1 MSEWF
6 PPSSQ
11 GVPQVAVVLVA
22 DVVGSTELHD
32 RLGADRFERWIAEL
46 DALVDATVAA
56 CGGWVVKRTGDGAM
70 AAFLSAS
77 AAVTAAVRLQQAVAR
92 RQRFGPDEPVTIRVT
107 AAAGDVTFARGD
119 VHGRAPFIAARMGE
133 VAGPGEV
140 LVTDAVR
147 VMAIGR
153 NDLTFVPL
161 GLRPLRGLDE
171 PVRCCTVP
179 WSPASRTADLVGF
192 PASLDGVRL
201 GPFVGRGEALA
212 DLTAVWH
219 DVVAGSGR
227 VVLVRGEPGIGK
239 TRLLARLAEMV
250 VDDGGL
256 VLHGWC
262 DELLDAPF
270 QPFAQVVRAIA
281 LASDGLDLSL
291 VRTATELSRVVPE
304 LLDIVPG
311 ATPPSPVDPDTGR
324 HRLYAAFR
332 AWIEEVSSDGPVA
345 VLIDDLTWANRSTLD
360 LFAVL
365 ADAVAELP
373 VLLVGSLRDT
383 DPRPELQRTM
393 NLVAQRP
400 HGRLLQLR
408 GLPTDELEQ
417 LLEVLAGGELGVEP
431 AGLVRELRRLTGG
444 NPFFVHELVR
454 HWRDQGRLDEGG
466 PTPFDDLLHP
476 GAVPA
481 AVGDVVRRRLLHL
494 SDPALAVVRAASV
507 CVSSVPVELLADLV
521 ALGPDELFGAVKEA
535 CESGLLR
542 ERPDGTLWFHHALVR
557 QTVYSDLPIGVRRL
571 QHRRAGEAIE
581 RMGGQTVDPNLS
593 ALAYHFGRAT
603 SADVEKAVDYAIRAA
618 GTATHHLDHAYAAMN
633 LEEAAAL
640 VTRSGAPLDPGL
652 RSDLLR
658 SLGMARD
665 QAGLLGGRELLLEA
679 GRIAAEDGDAA
690 RCAAAALANTRG
702 TFSLMAPVDAERI
715 AALEVALALPGH
727 DAGARAALLANLG
740 VELYVADPERC
751 EQVSA
756 EAVVLAERS
765 GDPEVVVR
773 SLALRLVCL
782 WRPGRLPE
790 RVELARRLLRH
801 VEAHPLPMPYRLFGT
816 AVTHQVF
823 IEAGLMEE
831 GIAAFQEALALAGE
845 LGSPMVLSTLQIRS
859 SVWQTTICNFDDALA
874 IADQVVS
881 LQRQGGSPDAELAG
895 MMLRVFAH
903 YLRGDLGEVLDEA
916 EEFAVANPQLS
927 FLSALVA
934 GAAAEHDDRERCERM
949 YARLVADGFRFPED
963 PTYLA
968 SLSFT
973 GHAAMYLG
981 DRDGVER
988 VTGLLEPHAD
998 AYIDCGALHLGPV
1011 VQQLARLH
1019 GFLGRH
1025 ELADE
1030 EFAEVLQL
1038 TDRSI
1043 GPWSFVAVR
1052 VNWAAYLLDRGVDPS
1067 RVQLLLEAARPAA
1080 NRYGLRRM
1088 QRLIA
1093 ELDLR
1098 LRA

>member
-6 PPSSQ
+6 PPSPS
-11 GVPQVAVVLVA
+11 GVPQIAVVLVA
-22 DVVGSTELHD
+22 DIVGSTELHD
-32 RLGADRFERWIAEL
+32 RVGADRFERCIAEL

-92 RQRFGPDEPVTIRVT
+92 RQRFGPDDTVTIRVT

-119 VHGRAPFIAARMGE
+119 VHGRSPFIAARLGDL
-133 VAGPGEV
+133 AGPGEV

-153 NDLTFVPL
+153 NDLTFMPM

-171 PVRCCTVP
+171 PVRCCMVP
-179 WSPASRTADLVGF
+179 WSPALRIADLIGF
-192 PASLDGVRL
+192 PASLDGVRQ

-219 DVVAGSGR
+219 DVVNGNGR

-239 TRLLARLAEMV
+239 TRLLARLAETI

-262 DELLDAPF
+262 DEVLDAPF
-270 QPFAQVVRAIA
+270 QPFAQVVRSVAV
-281 LASDGLDLSL
+281 ASEGLDLSL

-304 LLDIVPG
+304 LLDLVPG
-311 ATPPSPVDPDTGR
+311 ATPPSPVDHETGR
-324 HRLYAAFR
+324 QRLYAAFR
-332 AWIEEVSSDGPVA
+332 SWIREISNDGPVA
-345 VLIDDLTWANRSTLD
+345 VLLDDLTWANPSTLD

-365 ADAVAELP
+365 VDAVTDLP

-393 NLVAQRP
+393 SLVAQRP

-408 GLPTDELEQ
+408 GLPADELER

-431 AGLVRELRRLTGG
+431 SGLVRELRRLTGG

-454 HWRDQGRLDEGG
+454 HWRDQGRLEEVG
-466 PTPFDDLLHP
+466 PFPFDDLLHP

-507 CVSSVPVELLADLV
+507 CVSSVSVELLAELV
-521 ALGPDELFGAVKEA
+521 TLEPDELYGAVKEA

-571 QHRRAGEAIE
+571 QHHRAGEAIE
-581 RMGGQTVDPNLS
+581 RLGGQSIDPNLS
-593 ALAYHFGRAT
+593 ALSYHFGRAT

-640 VTRSGAPLDPGL
+640 VTRSGAPLDAGL

-658 SLGMARD
+658 SLGVARD

-679 GRIAAEDGDAA
+679 GRIAAEDGDAT

-702 TFSLMAPVDAERI
+702 TFSVMAPVDAERT

-727 DAGARAALLANLG
+727 DAGIRAALLANLG
-740 VELYVADPERC
+740 VELYFSDPERC

-756 EAVVLAERS
+756 ESNALAERS
-765 GDPEVVVR
+765 SDPEVMVR
-773 SLALRLVCL
+773 SLALRLICL
-782 WRPGRLPE
+782 WRPGRLAE

-801 VEAHPLPMPYRLFGT
+801 VEEHQVSTPYRLFAT
-816 AVTHQVF
+816 AVVHQVF
-823 IEAGLMEE
+823 IDAGQMEE
-831 GIAAFQEALALAGE
+831 GIAAFEQALALADE
-845 LGSPMVLSTLQIRS
+845 LGNPMVRSGLQIRS
-859 SVWQTTICNFDDALA
+859 SVWQTSICDFDDALA

-895 MMLRVFAH
+895 LMLRVFAH

-916 EEFAVANPQLS
+916 EAFAVAHPEMP
-927 FLSALVA
+927 FLAALVA

-949 YARLVADGFRFPED
+949 YARIVAGGFRFPED
-963 PTYLA
+963 PTYLG

-988 VTGLLEPHAD
+988 VTAMFEPHVD
-998 AYIDCGALHLGPV
+998 AYVDCGALHCGPV

-1019 GFLGRH
+1019 GFLGQH
-1025 ELADE
+1025 ELADQ
-1030 EFAEVLQL
+1030 EFEEVLQL

-1067 RVQLLLEAARPAA
+1067 RVQLLLEAARPVA

-1093 ELDLR
+1093 ELDER
-1098 LRA
+1098 LHA